1 MASVRVKEP
10 QMSTVAVVIN
20 IILVVLEVV
29 DLIKSLPERG
39 LMTFAFY
46 TTLSNV
52 MTFLS
57 SLVLLIACAGGWMFD
72 ASGHAA
78 RLPVL
83 LRYLATCMMLMTFVT
98 TAFVLVPLGGSA
110 KKLLFTEGLLHHLVC
125 PVLCFVSYVFF
136 EPHARSLAWLVPVL
150 VTFCY
155 GMLMFRLNYLRKIDG
170 PYPFFRVH
178 RQGKGGTLM
187 WMCIL
192 TAVILAM
199 SLIVSAL
206 AR

>member
-1 MASVRVKEP
+1 MPTIAII
-10 QMSTVAVVIN
+10 IN

-29 DLIKSLPERG
+29 DLVRSFPERG
-39 LMTFAFY
+39 WLTFAFY

-78 RLPVL
+78 GLPVL
-83 LRYLATCMMLMTFVT
+83 LRCLASCMMLMTFIT

-125 PVLCFVSYVFF
+125 PVLCVLSYVLF
-136 EPHARSLAWLVPVL
+136 EPHARGAAWLLPVL

-155 GMLMFRLNYLRKIDG
+155 GMLMFRLNYKRRIDG

-178 RQGKGGTLM
+178 RQGKGGTIM

-192 TAVILAM
+192 TAIILVM
-199 SLIVSAL
+199 SLIIRAL
-206 AR
+206 AH